1 MGTIPQVAAALQWV
15 LTAVADEAARATG
28 FVVRQRQVTGARF
41 VQALVFGW
49 LANAQATLND
59 LTQTAGL
66 VGLSISPQGL
76 EQRFTASA
84 AACVRQVLE
93 AAISTVI
100 DHQGRVP
107 ALLERFTAVTIQDST
122 HLPLPAVCA
131 SEWPASG
138 QRPGQA
144 PTAGMK
150 VPVQH
155 DLCGGHRWMDLPPG
169 RSQDRSSP
177 QQKTPL
183 PVGSLRLHDLGSFS
197 LAVLAD
203 YAAQEVW
210 TLCRFMVNTAVFDQA
225 GQRHDLGT
233 FLAQQPD
240 PTVEVP
246 VTLGASHRLPGRLL
260 AVRVRQEVA
269 DQRRRQVHTEARRR
283 GTPVSVT
290 RLAVADWTLYFTTA
304 PANLL
309 SLEEALVL
317 ARVRWQIE
325 LLFKLWKSHGQLDEC
340 RSQQPYRQLTE
351 VYAKLLAQIVQYW
364 TFLAGDWLSP
374 ACSRHKTAQL
384 LQKAAWWLGSTL
396 DDPDALVSALT
407 RLVAAG
413 ATTTHLDRRR
423 QHPAT
428 FQLLLDPSLALL
440 T

>member
-1 MGTIPQVAAALQWV
+1 MGTIPQVAVALQWV

-28 FVVRQRQVTGARF
+28 FVVRQRQVTGAQF

-49 LANAQATLND
+49 LANAQATLNE

-66 VGLSISPQGL
+66 VGLRISPQGL
-76 EQRFTASA
+76 EQRFTAAA

-93 AAISTVI
+93 AAIGTVI

-122 HLPLPAVCA
+122 HLGLPAGCA

-144 PTAGMK
+144 PTAGLK
-150 VPVQH
+150 VQVQQN
-155 DLCGGHRWMDLPPG
+155 LCGGQLWVDLQPG

-177 QQKTPL
+177 QQQTPL
-183 PVGSLRLHDLGSFS
+183 PAGSLRLHDLGYFS
-197 LAVLAD
+197 LAVLAH

-210 TLCRFMVNTAVFDQA
+210 TLCRFMVNTAVFDDT
-225 GQRHDLGT
+225 GQRHDLAEW
-233 FLAQQPD
+233 LRQQPGPSAD
-240 PTVEVP
+240 LPIH
-246 VTLGASHRLPGRLL
+246 LGAQHRLPGRLL
-260 AVRVRQEVA
+260 AVRVDQEVA
-269 DQRRRQVHTEARRR
+269 DQRRRRLHAQARDQ
-283 GTPVSVT
+283 GTPVSAA
-290 RLAVADWTLYFTTA
+290 RLAVADWTLYFTTV
-304 PANLL
+304 PADLL

-325 LLFKLWKSHGQLDEC
+325 RLFKLWKSHGRLDES
-340 RSQQPYRQLTE
+340 RSQQPDRQLTE
-351 VYAKLLAQIVQYW
+351 VYAKLLAQIVQHW
-364 TFLAGDWLSP
+364 VFLAGDWVAPTASSLK
-374 ACSRHKTAQL
+374 AAQL
-384 LQKAAWWLGSTL
+384 LQKAAWWLGSAL
-396 DDPDALVSALT
+396 PDPDALIAALT

-428 FQLLLDPSLALL
+428 FQLLLDPSLARL